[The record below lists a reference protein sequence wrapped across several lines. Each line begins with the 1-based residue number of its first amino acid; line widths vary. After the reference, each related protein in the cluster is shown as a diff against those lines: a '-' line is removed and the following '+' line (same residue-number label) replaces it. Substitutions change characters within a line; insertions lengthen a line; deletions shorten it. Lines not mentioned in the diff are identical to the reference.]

1 MEDQWVNGC
10 LTIYIER
17 DVTCRIDNKDIMQR
31 FQNNNPHR
39 KQLYNF
45 MCLGFCFFFCFVFNV
60 DISSFLLF

>member
-1 MEDQWVNGC
+1 MLRLKFRKKKKNYLDLNKFEINQPMEDQWVNGC

-39 KQLYNF
+39 KQL
-45 MCLGFCFFFCFVFNV
+45 
-60 DISSFLLF
+60 